1 MAPGALAEPGAAGVH
16 HAVYRRPLPGILAS
30 KILVQV
36 RLSEQQ
42 SSGFGNLFRVTE
54 RKVESS
60 CIHCNK
66 CVEICPFDAIK
77 PDFTTRET
85 DCTLCQTCGGVC
97 PTHAI
102 KFVERWNVVELKVAN
117 EPPTQE
123 TPIGR
128 RGFLS
133 LARSAA
139 AVVGGVAG
147 AASVKALGARLDD
160 DFVSLP
166 VRPPGSVPEEQFL
179 QMCIRCGE
187 CFKVCPNNV
196 LQPEGFEQ
204 GLEGLWTPRV
214 EANWAGCK

>member
-1 MAPGALAEPGAAGVH
+1 MFSL
-16 HAVYRRPLPGILAS
+16 
-30 KILVQV
+30 
-36 RLSEQQ
+36 
-42 SSGFGNLFRVTE
+42 GNLFRVTE

-77 PDFTTRET
+77 PDFTTRAT

-102 KFVERWNVVELKVAN
+102 KFVERWNVVELKVAD

-133 LARSAA
+133 LA
-139 AVVGGVAG
+139 
-147 AASVKALGARLDD
+147 
-160 DFVSLP
+160 
-166 VRPPGSVPEEQFL
+166 EE
-179 QMCIRCGE
+179 RCGRGGR
-187 CFKVCPNNV
+187 C
-196 LQPEGFEQ
+196 GRRRIGQ
-204 GLEGLWTPRV
+204 GI
-214 EANWAGCK
+214 GCRSG